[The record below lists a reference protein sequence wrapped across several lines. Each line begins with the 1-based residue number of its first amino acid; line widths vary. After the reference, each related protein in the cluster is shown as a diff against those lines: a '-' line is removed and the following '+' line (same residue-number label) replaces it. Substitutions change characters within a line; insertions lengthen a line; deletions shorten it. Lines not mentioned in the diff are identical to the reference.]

1 MAGKVTLKDIAR
13 EVGVSTTTVSLV
25 LNGRP
30 IRVSDE
36 KRAAIVECAR
46 KKHYAPN
53 QIARSLVTRHS
64 GTLGLIVPNIESRFF
79 SSLAKNLEGRCR
91 REGYALFITNSDGIA
106 SNDAALVRLLVN
118 RGVDG
123 VFIVCAS
130 DIAADASLLDDL
142 RQLPVPYVMVD
153 RRIEG
158 AAGDC
163 ARYDSRLGGEMATS
177 YLLDRGHRR
186 VAIVA
191 NMRSNTGLERVAGYE
206 RALGAYGVAIEHGL
220 ELDSDYYITDAYR
233 VADRLMALGVTG
245 VVATSDNIALG
256 LLKRLYELDVRVP
269 GDLSV
274 VSYDN
279 SSADVLL
286 SPALTSVEQDV
297 GELSDVALDL
307 MLRRIDAVEGGR
319 DAPQGAA
326 EGEERLLT
334 PRLVE
339 KQSVRRL

>member
-1 MAGKVTLKDIAR
+1 MAKVTLKDIAR
-13 EVGVSTTTVSLV
+13 EVGVSATTVSLV

-30 IRVSDE
+30 VRVSAA
-36 KRAAIVECAR
+36 KRAAILECAR
-46 KKHYAPN
+46 RKNYVPN

-91 REGYALFITNSDGIA
+91 RAGYALFITNSDGVA
-106 SNDAALVRLLVN
+106 SVDAELVGLLVN

-130 DIAADASLLDDL
+130 DLQADADLLDVL
-142 RQLPVPYVMVD
+142 ESLPVPYVMVD

-158 AAGDC
+158 ARGDC

-177 YLLDRGHRR
+177 YLLERGHRR

-191 NMRSNTGLERVAGYE
+191 NMRSNTGLERVCGYE
-206 RALGAYGVAIEHGL
+206 RALGAYGISVDKGL
-220 ELDSDYYITDAYR
+220 ELASDYYITDAYR
-233 VADRLMALGVTG
+233 VADRLMATG
-245 VVATSDNIALG
+245 ASAVVATSDNIALG
-256 LLKRLYELDVRVP
+256 LLRRLFELDVSVP
-269 GDLSV
+269 ADLSV

-279 SSADVLL
+279 SSADALIT
-286 SPALTSVEQDV
+286 PALTSIEQDV
-297 GELSDVALDL
+297 GELSDAAIEM
-307 MLRRIDAVEGGR
+307 MLRRVEGR
-319 DAPQGAA
+319 DGDEAAQAPQ
-326 EGEERLLT
+326 ERVLT

-339 KQSVRRL
+339 KNSVRHL